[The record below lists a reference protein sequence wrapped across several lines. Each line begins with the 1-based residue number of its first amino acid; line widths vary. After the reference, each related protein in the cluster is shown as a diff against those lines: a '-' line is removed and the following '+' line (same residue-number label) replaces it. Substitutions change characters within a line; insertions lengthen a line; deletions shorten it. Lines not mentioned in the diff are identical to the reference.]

1 MDNLS
6 VLKDFPDNFTFG
18 AATSSY
24 QIEGN
29 SYGRCGKSIWD
40 EFAQKKL
47 KGIDGLKAC
56 NHYEY
61 FREDI
66 KLIKDLGF
74 KAYRFSFAWPRLF
87 PENNSNF
94 NEEGV
99 DFYNRLLD
107 EILNNDLEPFP
118 TLYHWDLP
126 IRFLRMGGWENQDT
140 CKHFADYSYFVSQQF
155 GDKFE
160 KVATINEPWCVSW
173 LSHYLGEHAPGKKD
187 LKSAVLTMH
196 NILLAHGLSLQAL
209 KSNRPHK
216 IGIVLN
222 NQYPEPFNQEPD
234 NLNALQLFDEIH
246 NRWFSDAI
254 FKGSYPKLALE
265 VLGNNLS
272 KNFNED
278 LKIISNPL
286 GWVGLNYYTRSI
298 IKYKNSEDG
307 INYQT
312 LRGSL
317 KKTDMDWEFYPT
329 GLSYFIK
336 RISNEYSNQIPIYIT
351 ENGMA
356 NNDELNAR
364 NEVNDLDRVEYFH
377 LHLQEILNCL
387 KEGLNVKG
395 YFAWSLLDNYEWA
408 FGYSKRFGLVFVNFK
423 NFKRIPKKSY
433 YEFSKFLN
441 KN

>member
-87 PENNSNF
+87 PENNSNS

-126 IRFLRMGGWENQDT
+126 IRFSRMGGWENQDT

-278 LKIISNPL
+278 LKIISHPL

-387 KEGLNVKG
+387 NEGLNIKG

-408 FGYSKRFGLVFVNFK
+408 FGYSKRFGLVFVDFE